1 MQPGDRAWTKEQAQA
16 RVDRIR
22 AFRDELLE
30 LESGGVVRLEADERT
45 RVAAYHDDLLNLLA
59 ARFDVDRSEA
69 EKQMSLGMRIAS
81 FLGALAFS
89 IACFLFFYRFWGL
102 MSAPLQVAVLVAA
115 PLVVTAGVEVAA
127 RREKTLYVA
136 SVLCL
141 VAFACFIL
149 DISVLGSIFNMAP
162 SAYSLLPWGLFALL
176 LAYAY
181 RLRLLLLVGISVTG
195 GFVAAILADAAGLDW
210 TAFALRPE
218 GVGIAGLIA
227 LGVAA
232 WEDRQGRPA
241 FAQVYRLAGWV
252 AVLLPLLFLCQEAG
266 FSYLPFAAT
275 TVERLY
281 DLVAVAAGAAA
292 LWTGIGR
299 KRLGVVNTATLFASV
314 FLFLKLYDWLWD
326 WMPRYLFFFL
336 VGFLALGVL
345 ALLQRLR
352 RRLGM

>member
-1 MQPGDRAWTKEQAQA
+1 MQPGDRPWTREQAQA

-22 AFRDELLE
+22 AFRDELAE
-30 LESGGVVRLEADERT
+30 LESAGVLRLRDEERNHL
-45 RVAAYHDDLLNLLA
+45 AAHHDELLRLLA

-102 MSAPLQVAVLVAA
+102 MSVPLQGAILSAA
-115 PLVVTAGVEVAA
+115 PLLAVAGVEVAA

-136 SVLCL
+136 SILSL
-141 VAFACFIL
+141 VAFACFVL

-162 SAYSLLPWGLFALL
+162 SAFSLLPWGLFALA
-176 LAYAY
+176 LAYGY
-181 RLRLLLLVGISVTG
+181 RLRLLLLIGIAVSG

-218 GVGIAGLIA
+218 GIVAAGLLA
-227 LGVAA
+227 LAAAA
-232 WEDRQGRPA
+232 WEERHDRPA
-241 FAQVYRLAGWV
+241 FAQVYRLTGWV
-252 AVLLPLLFLCQEAG
+252 AVLLPMLFLCQEAG
-266 FSYLPFAAT
+266 FSYLPFGAT
-275 TVERLY
+275 AVERLY
-281 DLVAVAAGAAA
+281 DVAAVVAGAAA
-292 LWTGIGR
+292 LWTGIAR
-299 KRLGVVNTATLFASV
+299 RRLGVVNTATLFASL

-336 VGFLALGVL
+336 VGLLALGVL